1 MNVLIDLDVIENIKK
16 FHDRRPKSQKSV
28 FALIL
33 GKIIGYDKYHVTDC
47 IYRFFIHKDQSDD
60 EQKKGSHK
68 FTQYYEGEIAPA
80 LENYKQNHPNDYLLG
95 GITTETDLSS
105 DLSTFWGSISQ
116 IKHNINKK
124 NDLILSLDFNVLNDI
139 TQSKIYNIKAFY
151 AKQDKFTDSVIF
163 TSIPISNVSSTQYQR
178 IRSNA
183 VKSIIQQSSNA
194 NFGSLLAKLNE
205 GEAMIGGV
213 EEQTRKEIDT
223 LDFLLKAILDYLE
236 TGSAIP
242 KETYKNL
249 ENVVQQIEDYFLEEG
264 NLRHLS
270 SELKRE
276 STVKVIGELLKE
288 QLDIT
293 DTITKK
299 FI

>member
-47 IYRFFIHKDQSDD
+47 IYRFFIHKEQSDE
-60 EQKKGSHK
+60 EQNKGQHK
-68 FTQYYEGEIAPA
+68 FTQYFEGEIVPA
-80 LENYKQNHPNDYLLG
+80 LDNYKQNHPDHYLLG

-105 DLSTFWGSISQ
+105 DLSTFWHSIFQ
-116 IKHNINKK
+116 IKHSINKK
-124 NDLILSLDFNVLNDI
+124 TDLVLTLDFNVLNDI
-139 TQSKIYNIKAFY
+139 SQSNIYNVKAYF
-151 AKQDKFTDSVIF
+151 AKMDKLTESVIF
-163 TSIPISNVSSTQYQR
+163 SAIPISNVSSTQYQR

-183 VKSIIQQSSNA
+183 VKSIIQSSNPRF
-194 NFGSLLAKLNE
+194 NSLLEKLNE
-205 GEAMIGGV
+205 GEAMNGGV
-213 EEQTRKEIDT
+213 EEQTKREINT
-223 LDFLLKAILDYLE
+223 LDFLLKTILDFLE
-236 TGSAIP
+236 SEVAVP
-242 KETYKNL
+242 QETYKEL
-249 ENVVQQIEDYFLEEG
+249 ENVVQQIEEYFSDE
-264 NLRHLS
+264 NSLRQLS

-276 STVKVIGELLKE
+276 STIKVLGEILSE
-288 QLDIT
+288 QLNIT